1 MKKVEA
7 RSHLLQCIEYG
18 KCLIKLP
25 KTKFR
30 FRYPQKLVKLSGK
43 NNYLMTIYYTDD
55 TQIYAFRCGD
65 GVHNSYQVIDKRYI
79 SAGEFEE
86 YFQQYK
92 IN

>member
-7 RSHLLQCIEYG
+7 HSNLLKCRQYG

-30 FRYPQKLVKLSGK
+30 FWYPQKLVQLSGK
-43 NNYLMTIYYTDD
+43 NNCLMTIYYTDT
-55 TQIYAFRCGD
+55 TQFYAFRCGN
-65 GVHNSYQVIDKRYI
+65 GVHNSYQVIDKIYLI
-79 SAGEFEE
+79 SSEWEQ
-86 YFQQYK
+86 YFYQYK